1 MWNMFCLKESV
12 FRVSEGNGDFF
23 VEEFGGQKVR
33 VDIPESSFD
42 ELSSSRQANGAFATP
57 TVGL

>member
-23 VEEFGGQKVR
+23 VEEFGR
-33 VDIPESSFD
+33 SE
-42 ELSSSRQANGAFATP
+42 SSSRHP
-57 TVGL
+57 